1 MRPIL
6 IILMMVA
13 TLALGEVITENQN
26 ITVSTNSGS
35 SCTVLAPNAKL
46 TVSGPFTFSK
56 AASAEKGNLSI
67 TLDDGMPQPTSW
79 KGNGKPLVVINL
91 APRQKLP
98 EPLHIVLTVSPS
110 RKIKEGTVISVI
122 KTQGETEEEIAR
134 TIWRSGQVVFDVP
147 GEAALIGVFTK

>member
-6 IILMMVA
+6 IVLMMVVVV
-13 TLALGEVITENQN
+13 ALGEVITENQN
-26 ITVSTNSGS
+26 ITVNTNSGS

-46 TVSGPFTFSK
+46 TVSGPFTFGK

-79 KGNGKPLVVINL
+79 KGSGKPLVVINL

-98 EPLHIVLTVSPS
+98 QPLHIVLTVSPS

-134 TIWRSGQVVFDVP
+134 TSWKSGQVVFDVP